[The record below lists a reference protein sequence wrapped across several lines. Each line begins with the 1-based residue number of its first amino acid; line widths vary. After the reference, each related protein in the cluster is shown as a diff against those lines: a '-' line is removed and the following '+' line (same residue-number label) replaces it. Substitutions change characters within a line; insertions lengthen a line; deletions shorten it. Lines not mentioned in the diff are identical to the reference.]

1 MSGQLSQA
9 VLGLFTASFY
19 AVFMGIYDPP
29 LFGVAVLVAAANT
42 GFLKLGG
49 RARKDLST
57 RVSHSMSGMSGS
69 VAGGIALIES
79 VKASGS
85 EDDLFG
91 KWVGKLSDLVEA
103 RQRFNLV
110 GIGLAAGPRLFLSS
124 VSVAAV
130 LGVGALQVMDG
141 TISLGTLIAFQA
153 LDGRLPRARVAARRA
168 RRHDPVDG
176 GQPEPGRRHPQ
187 YAGGTGA
194 RGATSGGGCIARP
207 MVISLLRGELEL
219 RGVTSRLQPPRPA
232 IDRGPEPP
240 SAARPASC
248 ARRGERE
255 RQIDGVT
262 ARVGAV
268 YELWDGEILID

>member
-1 MSGQLSQA
+1 
-9 VLGLFTASFY
+9 
-19 AVFMGIYDPP
+19 MGIYDLP
-29 LFGVAVLVAAANT
+29 LLGVVVFLAAANT
-42 GFLKLGG
+42 GFLKLGA

-69 VAGGIALIES
+69 VAAGIALIES

-110 GIGLAAGPRLFLSS
+110 GIGLAAGPTFLSS

-153 LDGRLPRARVAARRA
+153 LMGGFLA
-168 RRHDPVDG
+168 PVSLLVG
-176 GQPEPGRRHPQ
+176 L
-187 YAGGTGA
+187 GGTIQSMAGNLNRVDDILNTPQAPELAEPLPAAGA
-194 RGATSGGGCIARP
+194 VPANDDHP
-207 MVISLLRGELEL
+207 LRGELEL
-219 RGVTSRLQPPRPA
+219 RGVTFGYSPLDPPLIEGLNLHLLPGQRVALVGASGSGKSTVSRLVS
-232 IDRGPEPP
+232 GLYEPWTGR
-240 SAARPASC
+240 S
-248 ARRGERE
+248 
-255 RQIDGVT
+255 
-262 ARVGAV
+262 
-268 YELWDGEILID
+268 